1 MANAETENYEQ
12 LTRQH
17 GIKVPV
23 GVECSV
29 EECVLVVG
37 EVVGHS
43 SIRSASRMNGA
54 VVLFLDKV
62 EKVNTI
68 VENGVVLNGSLIKV
82 FPLMNPAR
90 KVLLS
95 NVPPFI
101 SDEALKRE
109 LSRYGQLVS
118 AIKKIPLG
126 CKSPLLKHVVSFR
139 RQVHMILRS
148 DIDELNITFKFRV
161 DSFDYLIFAT
171 TESMKCFGCGK
182 VGHLVRACPE
192 RNALKVTD
200 VESGSNEGQSVEKE
214 SEVGEVS
221 DLSVDKEDLGS
232 RVKSSEKQI
241 QKNDEIMDIVFD
253 EMEGEI
259 LKEDEEVFKVPA
271 VKRKSNLC
279 EMETTSK
286 KKAQDETVIKSSEE
300 VSNASDV
307 SGSESERD
315 CSEVEVEEN
324 MIKDYSGYS
333 LERMKQFLQ
342 RTKGMRNVEVIDF
355 FPDLSLFIDS
365 AKILMKQKG
374 ETRLSNPEV
383 YRLKK
388 IVQKVRLQTM
398 HNDMSQE

>member
-1 MANAETENYEQ
+1 MLFLSLVLFKSFYCVWSQSTNNIVVGGVCKPSAAMANAETESYEQ

-37 EVVGHS
+37 EVVGHI

-68 VENGVVLNGSLIKV
+68 VENGIVLNGSLIKV
-82 FPLMNPAR
+82 FPLVNPAR

-109 LSRYGQLVS
+109 LSHYGQLVS

-148 DIDELNITFKFRV
+148 DIDELNITFKFKV
-161 DSFDYLIFAT
+161 DSFDYLIFVT
-171 TESMKCFGCGK
+171 TESMKCFGCRK

-192 RNALKVTD
+192 INALKVTD

-214 SEVGEVS
+214 SEVGEAS
-221 DLSVDKEDLGS
+221 DLSVDKEDPGS
-232 RVKSSEKQI
+232 RVKSSEKI
-241 QKNDEIMDIVFD
+241 IKKNDETMDIVFD

-279 EMETTSK
+279 ETESTSK
-286 KKAQDETVIKSSEE
+286 KKAHDETVTKSSEE
-300 VSNASDV
+300 VSNVSDV

-315 CSEVEVEEN
+315 FSEVEEN
-324 MIKDYSGYS
+324 ISKDYSGYS

-342 RTKGMRNVEVIDF
+342 HTKE
-355 FPDLSLFIDS
+355 
-365 AKILMKQKG
+365 
-374 ETRLSNPEV
+374 
-383 YRLKK
+383 
-388 IVQKVRLQTM
+388 
-398 HNDMSQE
+398 